1 MYILRHKTC
10 AAFGSK
16 TTVLVALAV
25 GFEAAAIDEEG
36 MQLAVLDITDVFMA
50 VAPVEVTA
58 DAVEVTT
65 DAVELLA
72 IQDDIVVAANELIAV
87 FSFLAELAL

>member
-1 MYILRHKTC
+1 MNKLKHKTC

-16 TTVLVALAV
+16 TLVLVALVV
-25 GFEAAAIDEEG
+25 GLGAAAIDEAG

-58 DAVEVTT
+58 DA
-65 DAVELLA
+65 AELLA
-72 IQDDIVVAANELIAV
+72 IQDDIVVAANELIAI
-87 FSFLAELAL
+87 FSFLEEVAL

>member
-50 VAPVEVTA
+50 VAPIEVTA
-58 DAVEVTT
+58 DAEVTT